1 MSKAY
6 ERLEKVLEK
15 TMALQTALILFE
27 WDNETLAPEEAGANT
42 ARVIGALSE
51 EYYRVMAS
59 EEMKEAIETC
69 EKEEGLTDV
78 EKAIVKEAKETREQL
93 VCIPSEEYRDNAQLV
108 SEATR
113 VWAKAKKDN
122 DFDKFVPTL
131 EKVVDYQKN
140 LPLTGRRMARSCTI
154 PCWIY
159 MKRTLTWSC
168 WISFLA
174 N

>member
-78 EKAIVKEAKETREQL
+78 EKAIVKEAK
-93 VCIPSEEYRDNAQLV
+93 
-108 SEATR
+108 
-113 VWAKAKKDN
+113 
-122 DFDKFVPTL
+122 
-131 EKVVDYQKN
+131 
-140 LPLTGRRMARSCTI
+140 
-154 PCWIY
+154 
-159 MKRTLTWSC
+159 
-168 WISFLA
+168 
-174 N
+174 